1 MKKLH
6 VSEDVTAIM
15 KRGRGRYGIQLMNVC
30 RANRLDMP
38 MINLRRIALPIQTE
52 KADVLPFDYNE
63 ILLLFQP
70 ATREGRS
77 VADITGLTGVV
88 TYRINDNGQD
98 IPILTSDY
106 NWLLHQPGSEFYTYT
121 MQVDTTLD
129 SFRTAVCRVM
139 ALQSVDDI
147 KFIHTRRG
155 DVYIRCSILGK
166 EYDAVHMGRC
176 DSRNLD
182 EDNDTLCYEMAA
194 KYYSDVLW
202 RMAKRKAGNGKCD
215 ETTKEVSNG

>member
-38 MINLRRIALPIQTE
+38 MINLRRIALPIHT
-52 KADVLPFDYNE
+52 KKDDVLPFDYNE

-70 ATREGRS
+70 ATKQGRS
-77 VADITGLTGVV
+77 VADITGLTGDV
-88 TYRINDNGQD
+88 TYRTDDDGQD

-121 MQVDTTLD
+121 MTVDTSLEN
-129 SFRTAVCRVM
+129 FRTAACRVM
-139 ALQSVDDI
+139 ALKAVDDI

-155 DVYIRCSILGK
+155 DVYIRCSIMGK
-166 EYDAVHMGRC
+166 EYDAIHMGRC

-182 EDNDTLCYEMAA
+182 EENDIQCYEMAA
-194 KYYSDVLW
+194 KYYGDVLW
-202 RMAKRKAGNGKCD
+202 KMAGEMDGFEWERMKREGGMH
-215 ETTKEVSNG
+215 G

>member
-15 KRGRGRYGIQLMNVC
+15 KRGRGRYGVQLMSLC
-30 RANRLDMP
+30 RANRLDMS

-121 MQVDTTLD
+121 MPVDTTLD
-129 SFRTAVCRVM
+129 SFRTAACRGM

-147 KFIHTRRG
+147 
-155 DVYIRCSILGK
+155 
-166 EYDAVHMGRC
+166 
-176 DSRNLD
+176 
-182 EDNDTLCYEMAA
+182 
-194 KYYSDVLW
+194 
-202 RMAKRKAGNGKCD
+202 
-215 ETTKEVSNG
+215 